1 MNGYKLIEKTDGDGN
16 LIEVWEKIE
25 FNDDGYPIKIKRKP
39 TNIIPKK
46 KKRKKTS

>member
-16 LIEVWEKIE
+16 IIEVWEKIG
-25 FNDDGYPIKIKRKP
+25 FNDEGYPIKIKRKP

-46 KKRKKTS
+46 KKRKKS